1 MKDMPLDRDFEGVV
15 VALMTSFDSEGNLD
29 IEKTGEFVDYMAD
42 TGLHGL
48 FVAGTAGEGPKL
60 SVDEKKTLIRATV
73 EKANGRVAVLGGA
86 GGVAT
91 RDSLEVAK
99 YARDVGA
106 DAVVLL
112 PPYYYHP
119 SKSALF
125 EHYSNV
131 ASKVDLPVYLY
142 NLPSFVGYTLDVDLV
157 SQIAGECSN
166 VIGVKDS
173 GGNLSYSID
182 LIAAVRGK
190 ASVFQGIEALFLSSL
205 IMGAKGAVVSDA
217 NVAPKLVLSIFEAFK
232 KGDLRRAVDD
242 QFKLALLDRVLSSD
256 DFISYTKEALKLLGM
271 PIGTC
276 RKPCSTVTSDES
288 KKIKEA
294 LDQLSIRL
302 ATRANV

>member
-1 MKDMPLDRDFEGVV
+1 MPLDRNFEGVV
-15 VALMTSFDSEGNLD
+15 VALVTSFDGKGDVD
-29 IEKTGEFVDYMAD
+29 IKKTCDFVDYMAD

-106 DAVVLL
+106 EAVVLL

-125 EHYSNV
+125 EHYSYV
-131 ASKVDLPVYLY
+131 ASKVDLPIFLY
-142 NLPSFVGYTLDVDLV
+142 NLPSFVGYTLDIELV
-157 SQIAGECSN
+157 SQIAVECSN
-166 VIGVKDS
+166 VIGIKDS

-182 LIAAVRGK
+182 LIAAVRK
-190 ASVFQGIEALFLSSL
+190 
-205 IMGAKGAVVSDA
+205 
-217 NVAPKLVLSIFEAFK
+217 
-232 KGDLRRAVDD
+232 
-242 QFKLALLDRVLSSD
+242 
-256 DFISYTKEALKLLGM
+256 
-271 PIGTC
+271 
-276 RKPCSTVTSDES
+276 
-288 KKIKEA
+288 
-294 LDQLSIRL
+294 SIRL
-302 ATRANV
+302 PRNGSTSSQFTDYGSKRSSCFDC

>member
-1 MKDMPLDRDFEGVV
+1 MPLDRNFEGAV
-15 VALMTSFDSEGNLD
+15 VALMTSFDGDGNLD
-29 IEKTGEFVDYMAD
+29 IKKTIEFVDYMAD
-42 TGLHGL
+42 TELHGL

-60 SVDEKKTLIRATV
+60 SVDEKKALIRATV

-99 YARDVGA
+99 YASDVGA
-106 DAVVLL
+106 DAAVLL
-112 PPYYYHP
+112 PPYYYRP
-119 SKSALF
+119 SQSALF
-125 EHYSNV
+125 DHYSYI
-131 ASKVDLPVYLY
+131 ASKVDLPIFLY
-142 NLPSFVGYTLDVDLV
+142 NLPSFVGYTLDIELV
-157 SQIAGECSN
+157 SQIVGECSN

-190 ASVFQGIEALFLSSL
+190 ASVFQGIESLLLSSL
-205 IMGAKGAVVSDA
+205 IMGAKGAVVSTA

-232 KGDLRRAVDD
+232 KGDLRRAIDD
-242 QFKLALLDRVLSSD
+242 QFKLALLDRVLSTD
-256 DFISYTKEALKLLGM
+256 DFISSTKEALKLLGM
-271 PIGTC
+271 DIGTC
-276 RKPCSTVTSDES
+276 RKPCSNVTPDES

-302 ATRANV
+302 ATSVSE